1 MPAFA
6 GMTSQRLVPTAYP
19 MAGHPFRPSF
29 YVWPR
34 CFFVPGPCRKWAKH
48 ATIAFSKRCRLAFG
62 PKGRRGKI
70 MKLKT
75 LLLATSV
82 FTIAGFV
89 GAQAQSL
96 SGTVS
101 STEEGQMEGVLV
113 SAKKEGSTVT
123 TTVVSNEKGEFSFPA
138 GRLEPG
144 KYNITTRAIGFTLVG
159 PKTVDIGGSGATAEV
174 KLAKARNIVP
184 QLSNGE
190 WLLSV
195 PGSDQFKASFLLD
208 CQGCHTLN

>member
-1 MPAFA
+1 M
-6 GMTSQRLVPTAYP
+6 RLKA
-19 MAGHPFRPSF
+19 
-29 YVWPR
+29 
-34 CFFVPGPCRKWAKH
+34 
-48 ATIAFSKRCRLAFG
+48 
-62 PKGRRGKI
+62 
-70 MKLKT
+70 

-82 FTIAGFV
+82 FTLTGLI

-123 TTVVSNEKGEFSFPA
+123 TTVVSNDKGEFSFPA

-144 KYNITTRAIGFTLVG
+144 KYTITTRAIGFTLVG
-159 PKTVDIGGSGATAEV
+159 PKTVDVGAASATAEI
-174 KLAKARNIVP
+174 KLAKARNVVP

-190 WLLSV
+190 WLMSI
-195 PGSDQFKASFLLD
+195 PGSDQFKASFLID
-208 CQGCHTLN
+208 CQGCHTLQIGRASCRERV